1 MKIGK
6 TIHVVTL
13 IHVLSCKN
21 VSHLLNYR
29 LQSLLEG
36 LTKHLS
42 IYLSI
47 SQVHHSVLFNVH
59 VL

>member
-13 IHVLSCKN
+13 ILSCKN